1 MNGDLA
7 NEEKKHFFRII
18 NAYRYYRIYSIK
30 RLEKGKKFFDT
41 LPMYQQKWIPT
52 FSSTY
57 EDMLTAINA
66 NNQFITQIIKHS
78 KHVFQNGYDYFDKR
92 YVIKDLHYQIPSQFD
107 MEKVDST
114 VKQFFRDWSL
124 EGKLERDISYTPI
137 LIDLQLLFKED
148 TFQEISILIPGCG
161 LGRLVYEIAK
171 LGFTAQG
178 NEWSLFMLL
187 ASNFILNNC
196 KTINAYQIHPWLHQ
210 YTNNYQ
216 TTQQTAHIAI
226 PDVNPSDIPENS
238 NFSMSAGDF
247 LEIYTEEN
255 AWDSVITCFFVDTA
269 HNILDY
275 FETIQ
280 KILKPGGYWIN
291 FGPLLYHYAD
301 MPNETSIEL
310 SYEQIKIAI
319 IKMGFKLIKEKC
331 NIQTGYAQNPKSM
344 LQYLYNCVYF
354 IAQKPK

>member
-92 YVIKDLHYQIPSQFD
+92 YAKINIKA
-107 MEKVDST
+107 
-114 VKQFFRDWSL
+114 
-124 EGKLERDISYTPI
+124 
-137 LIDLQLLFKED
+137 
-148 TFQEISILIPGCG
+148 FQEISILIPGCG